1 MTKLKDMCHT
11 LRSKNAG
18 PFQIT
23 FDAIFRSEEDFHRAE
38 ESGVFTPANLSKV
51 LLYPGQ
57 DLRVVFY
64 PAGKAIK
71 VTVPR
76 RASSGSFDDTDVF
89 GCQQHA
95 PLLDLE
101 IP

>member
-1 MTKLKDMCHT
+1 MARLQDLVRV

-18 PFQIT
+18 PFSVT
-23 FDAIFRSEEDFHRAE
+23 FDILFRDAESYARGRA
-38 ESGVFTPANLSKV
+38 SGQFTPHALAPI
-51 LLYPGQ
+51 LRYPEAKI
-57 DLRVVFY
+57 RVVDY
-64 PAGKAIK
+64 PPALAIK
-71 VTVPR
+71 IAVPR
-76 RASSGSFDDTDVF
+76 RHSSGALDDTDVF

>member
-1 MTKLKDMCHT
+1 VARLRDLCHT

-23 FDAIFRSEEDFHRAE
+23 FDAIFRTEDEFQRAR
-38 ESGVFTPANLSKV
+38 ESGVFTPGNLAQV
-51 LLYPGQ
+51 LRYPGQ
-57 DLRVVFY
+57 DIKVVFY

-76 RASSGSFDDTDVF
+76 RAPSGSFDDTDVF

-95 PLLDLE
+95 PLLDLD
-101 IP
+101 IL

>member
-1 MTKLKDMCHT
+1 MPRLREMVKV

-18 PFQIT
+18 PFALT
-23 FDAIFRSEEDFHRAE
+23 FDILFKDESLFRRALASGAFAPAALAALLDFPTDRI
-38 ESGVFTPANLSKV
+38 
-51 LLYPGQ
+51 
-57 DLRVVFY
+57 RVVPFP
-64 PAGKAIK
+64 PAWAIK

-76 RASSGSFDDTDVF
+76 RHSSGSFDDTDVF

-101 IP
+101 IA

>member
-1 MTKLKDMCHT
+1 MAKLRDLCHT

-23 FDAIFRSEEDFHRAE
+23 FDAIFRSQDDFQRARN
-38 ESGVFTPANLSKV
+38 SGVFTSGQLSRV
-51 LLYPGQ
+51 LRYPGQ
-57 DLRVVFY
+57 DIKVVFY
-64 PAGKAIK
+64 EAGKAIK

-76 RASSGSFDDTDVF
+76 RASSGSFGDTDVF

-101 IP
+101 IA

>member
-1 MTKLKDMCHT
+1 MTKLRDLCHT

-23 FDAIFRSEEDFHRAE
+23 FDAIFRSQSDYARARD
-38 ESGVFTPANLSKV
+38 SGVFTPGNLAQI
-51 LLYPGQ
+51 LRFPGQ
-57 DLRVVFY
+57 QIRVVHY
-64 PAGKAIK
+64 EAGKAIK

-76 RASSGSFDDTDVF
+76 RASSGSFNDTDVF

-95 PLLDLE
+95 PLMDLD

>member
-1 MTKLKDMCHT
+1 MTKLKDLCHT

-23 FDAIFRSEEDFHRAE
+23 FDAIFRTEEDFRRAYA
-38 ESGVFTPANLSKV
+38 SGVFTPANLSKV
-51 LLYPGQ
+51 LRYPGQ
-57 DLRVVFY
+57 QIRVVEY
-64 PAGKAIK
+64 AAGKAIK
-71 VTVPR
+71 IAVPR

>member
-1 MTKLKDMCHT
+1 MTKLKDLCHT

-23 FDAIFRSEEDFHRAE
+23 FDAIFRTEDEFHRASK
-38 ESGVFTPANLSKV
+38 SGVFTPGNLSQV
-51 LLYPGQ
+51 LRYPGQ
-57 DLRVVFY
+57 DINVVFY
-64 PAGKAIK
+64 EAGKAIK